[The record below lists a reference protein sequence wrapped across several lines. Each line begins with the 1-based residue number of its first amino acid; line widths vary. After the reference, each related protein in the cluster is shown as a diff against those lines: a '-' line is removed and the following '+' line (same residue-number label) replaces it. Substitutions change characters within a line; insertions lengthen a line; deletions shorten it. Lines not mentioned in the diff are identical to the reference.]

1 MTPNRKKQKT
11 ASGLTATQ
19 RAPTA
24 PLDAGRTL
32 HAPFLGDDS
41 PDALEHGERPPG
53 QAREDAL
60 LGTSSTH
67 SRQPDSRAEE
77 PYGEIGASA
86 LAEGSH
92 D

>member
-1 MTPNRKKQKT
+1 MTPNRKKNKT
-11 ASGLTATQ
+11 ASP
-19 RAPTA
+19 PTA
-24 PLDAGRTL
+24 PLDAAPITV
-32 HAPFLGDDS
+32 HARFLGDES

-53 QAREDAL
+53 EAREDAL

-67 SRQPDSRAEE
+67 SPQPDSRAEE

-86 LAEGSH
+86 LSEGSH